1 MSAASGWRGS
11 PVAGSRSR
19 LRPGVPLAVTL
30 GLGVCVDAAII
41 AVALPRLGSGPA
53 LALAAAALA
62 LLLLAC
68 LALCRPYERSQDQWK
83 EIVARAAT
91 QYREDK
97 N

>member
-1 MSAASGWRGS
+1 MSAASSWRGN

-19 LRPGVPLAVTL
+19 LRPGVPLAATR
-30 GLGVCVDAAII
+30 VCVDAAII

-68 LALCRPYERSQDQWK
+68 LALCGPYERAQDQWK

-91 QYREDK
+91 RYREEK